1 MPLLNSG
8 GVGSTLLDYCKQGM
22 ELRTWDLPG
31 VDVDDALG
39 LDLAVFFV
47 SEFGLNLGEQP

>member
-1 MPLLNSG
+1 
-8 GVGSTLLDYCKQGM
+8 M